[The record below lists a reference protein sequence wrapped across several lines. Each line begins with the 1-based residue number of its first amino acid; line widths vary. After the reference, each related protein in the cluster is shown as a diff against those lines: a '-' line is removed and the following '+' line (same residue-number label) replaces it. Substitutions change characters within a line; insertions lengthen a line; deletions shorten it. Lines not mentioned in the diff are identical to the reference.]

1 MLLQVVLIALKN
13 FFTAMD
19 GLLDGIKK
27 QKITDFV
34 LDLHPSYHLLK
45 VFLKFKFKGH
55 WKNT

>member
-1 MLLQVVLIALKN
+1 
-13 FFTAMD
+13 MD

-34 LDLHPSYHLLK
+34 LDLHPSYHLLQ